1 MRDGVIALVSCLA
14 FLVGATVASA
24 APSRVGPATAAS
36 RQDAGT
42 HAPPEYVPAL
52 TGFRRLATAQGLS
65 QDSVRAMVQD
75 RHGFVWIGT
84 QDGLNRFDGNEF
96 RVYDQ
101 GRDASHSLPGDLIR
115 ALAIDHDGVLW
126 VGGTGG
132 LSRYHEDQD
141 RFEPVPIADQAGAQS
156 EVHALHVDRQGALWV
171 ATYEGLSR
179 VDPKS
184 RVRKAWLLS
193 ANLQPDLRMESLAS
207 DRQGRIWL
215 GSLGGLARL
224 DPATGKVDWP
234 YAVHPMA
241 VILRTTR
248 IDALAMDARGVLWV
262 GSVGEG
268 LFRYDEASND
278 LRVFRPRDDDATT
291 INSDIVRSLLL
302 DRDGRLWVGTREG
315 LNLMPDPADRA
326 GRFLRFA
333 HYRHD
338 PRSLGAGR
346 VMSLLQATDGS
357 LLAGTHTGG
366 ISIANPRGNRFTSF
380 TPDSAATAGL
390 RDPVIYSLLEAGP
403 DAVWLGGRNGLYR
416 FEPDRG
422 ALQDFP
428 ATARLG
434 ISAMALDGADLWLGV
449 LEGAVIVDTR
459 TGETRRPVL
468 PHALADGQIT
478 RLRIEGDRIVAAT
491 YDRGVFVLRR
501 GDLAQVAH
509 HPVSSWVSDIF
520 AFDADTLIVS
530 GSDGLLWLSRDG
542 ERARHV
548 HRAGSEAGAALP
560 PGGVT
565 HVFRAADGSMWL
577 ACAGGGLLRMRLD
590 NPADP
595 ASARFEPVAAVAA
608 HGLDIV
614 QSIAQD
620 ARGQLWLAT
629 SQGIARL
636 DPASGVLTLFA
647 AADGAFD
654 GDYQSAAVARL
665 ADGRIAFAATQGF
678 TLFDPTAIGA
688 TPPPPAPLLTE
699 LRLWN
704 KPILPR
710 AADPASPLPMPLH
723 VAARVEIPAADARM
737 LSLRFSSIDLPAPE
751 RLRYAYRLD
760 GFDPDWIETNASER
774 SATYTNLTPGRY
786 RFQVRAGEP
795 GNLAAAKP
803 TALEI
808 VILPPWW
815 QATWARALFVLAAL
829 AVLYAGYAW
838 RVRSIQTH
846 RQQLRREVADRT
858 AELSEEKQRAEQ
870 ALVDLRE
877 AQRGLIE
884 VEKLASLGSLVSGVA
899 HEINTPLGV
908 AVTAS
913 SMLTDRTSRL
923 QRRFDAGELTAPEL
937 AEFLG
942 TAREASVM
950 VDRNLERAAQLVSS
964 FKQVSIDHHS
974 DERRRFALS
983 DYLRTLL
990 RSLEPNW
997 KRRPVAFELDVE
1009 EGLDIDGHPGALAQV
1024 ISNLIQ
1030 NALVH
1035 AFADNEPGTLRL
1047 SARALGADRV
1057 ELVLADDGRGI
1068 PADVLPHVFEP
1079 FYTTRRGRG
1088 GTGLGLHITYNLVT
1102 ARLGGQIEVQS
1113 SPEGTRVIVRFP
1125 RVAKA

>member
-1 MRDGVIALVSCLA
+1 MRDRVFALVCWLA
-14 FLVGATVASA
+14 AFVAATTALA
-24 APSRVGPATAAS
+24 APP
-36 RQDAGT
+36 Q
-42 HAPPEYVPAL
+42 YVPAL
-52 TGFRRLATAQGLS
+52 TGFRRLDTGQGLS
-65 QDSVRAMVQD
+65 QASVRALVQD

-96 RVYDQ
+96 RVYRH
-101 GRDASHSLPGDLIR
+101 GDAPTDSLPGDLIR
-115 ALAIDHDGVLW
+115 ALAIDARGVLW

-132 LSRYHEDQD
+132 LSRYREAQD
-141 RFEPVPIADQAGAQS
+141 RFEPVPIVGESGAQA
-156 EVHALHVDRQGALWV
+156 EVHALHVDRAGAVWV

-179 VDPKS
+179 VDPATGERALW
-184 RVRKAWLLS
+184 RVPEEAH
-193 ANLQPDLRMESLAS
+193 ADLRFESLAS
-207 DRQGRIWL
+207 DAQGRVWL

-224 DPATGKVDWP
+224 DPKTGAIDWP
-234 YAVHPMA
+234 FAGQPA
-241 VILRTTR
+241 ALPLKTTR
-248 IDALAMDARGVLWV
+248 IDALLVDPAGVLWV
-262 GSVGEG
+262 GTVGEG
-268 LFRYDEASND
+268 LFRFDPAAGT
-278 LRVFRPRDDDATT
+278 LRVFRNDPAAADTLD
-291 INSDIVRSLLL
+291 SDIIRSLLV
-302 DRDGRLWVGTREG
+302 DRDSRLWVGTREG
-315 LNLMPDPADRA
+315 LNLMPQPADPAA
-326 GRFLRFA
+326 HFLRFA

-346 VMSLLQATDGS
+346 VMSLLQASDGS
-357 LLAGTHTGG
+357 LLVGTHTGG
-366 ISIANPRGNRFTSF
+366 MSIANPRGNRFTSF
-380 TPDSAATAGL
+380 TPDNEATAGL

-416 FEPDRG
+416 FDPG
-422 ALQDFP
+422 SGVLQDFP

-434 ISAMALDGADLWLGV
+434 VSAMAIDGDELWLGV
-449 LEGAVIVDTR
+449 LEGAVVVDTK
-459 TGETRRPVL
+459 TGATRVPAL
-468 PHALADGQIT
+468 PPGLADGQIT
-478 RLRIEGDRIVAAT
+478 RLRVEGDRIIAGT

-501 GDLAQVAH
+501 SDLALVAH

-520 AFDADTLIVS
+520 AFDADTLLVS

-542 ERARHV
+542 TRQRHV
-548 HRAGSEAGAALP
+548 HRSGSDAGATLP
-560 PGGVT
+560 AGGVT
-565 HVFRAADGSMWL
+565 HIFRAADGGYWL
-577 ACAGGGLLRMRLD
+577 GCAGGGLLKMRLD
-590 NPADP
+590 DPADP
-595 ASARFEPVAAVAA
+595 ATAHFQPVPEVARQ
-608 HGLDIV
+608 GLDIV
-614 QSIAQD
+614 QAIAQD
-620 ARGQLWLAT
+620 AQGLLWLAT
-629 SQGIARL
+629 SHGIARF
-636 DPASGVLTLFA
+636 DPASGAVTLFG

-654 GDYQSAAVARL
+654 GDYQSVAVARL
-665 ADGRIAFAATQGF
+665 GDGRLVFAATQGF
-678 TLFDPTAIGA
+678 TVFDPEGIGA

-704 KPILPR
+704 RRIEPR
-710 AADPASPLPMPLH
+710 AADPASPLPAPLH
-723 VAARVEIPAADARM
+723 AVERIQIPAADARM
-737 LSLRFSSIDLPAPE
+737 LSLRFSSLDLPAPE

-786 RFQVRAGEP
+786 HFHVKAGEA
-795 GNLAAAKP
+795 GGLAKAA
-803 TALEI
+803 TTSLVI
-808 VILPPWW
+808 DILPPWW
-815 QATWARALFVLAAL
+815 QAAWARMLFVLAAL

-838 RVRSIQTH
+838 RVHSIQAH
-846 RQQLRREVADRT
+846 RQQLRRQVADRT
-858 AELSEEKQRAEQ
+858 AELSQAKHAAEQ

-884 VEKLASLGSLVSGVA
+884 VEKMASLGSLVSGVA

-913 SMLTDRTSRL
+913 SMLTDRTARL
-923 QRRFDAGELTAPEL
+923 QRKFDAGELSAAEL
-937 AEFLG
+937 ADFLG

-997 KRRPVAFELDVE
+997 KRRPITFELDVE
-1009 EGLDIDGHPGALAQV
+1009 EGLDIDSHPGALAQV

-1047 SARALGADRV
+1047 SARPLGADRV
-1057 ELVLADDGRGI
+1057 ELELADNGRGI

-1102 ARLGGQIEVQS
+1102 ARLGGQIEVRS
-1113 SPEGTRVIVRFP
+1113 SPEGTRVFVRFP
-1125 RVAKA
+1125 RVAKF